1 MVNCARAT
9 PKFWQSFTNQPN
21 SVLFSQRMTIF
32 FQNAECLSE
41 SQCSALLRH
50 IRTNSGNKYLFSVV
64 TDGKTAD
71 DIPICRY
78 ATQEE
83 FVYLRLPPLRDRI
96 HEIPALATLYTSE
109 FNTQLSKQVI
119 GFCRKRWMY

>member
-1 MVNCARAT
+1 
-9 PKFWQSFTNQPN
+9 
-21 SVLFSQRMTIF
+21 MTIF

-109 FNTQLSKQVI
+109 FNTQLTKQVI